1 MPVSSVDRLHSIF
14 GPLER
19 VNKDI
24 KEQRMHAQQIQDII
38 LQAFPAADV
47 SVISDDQVHFT
58 ARVISEAF
66 DKKSRIQRHRMV
78 HHALQAAV
86 GEALGREIHALSLDL
101 KTPQEAS

>member
-1 MPVSSVDRLHSIF
+1 
-14 GPLER
+14 
-19 VNKDI
+19 
-24 KEQRMHAQQIQDII
+24 MHAQQIQDII
-38 LQAFPAADV
+38 LQAFPGADV

-58 ARVISEAF
+58 ARVISETF

-78 HHALQAAV
+78 HHALQAVV